1 MHTLNATEIDH
12 VYSALATAIAAQS
25 PESRERFYAILC
37 LQLASQ
43 CESQARVLQAI
54 DQAKRLAN

>member
-1 MHTLNATEIDH
+1 MQTLSAAEIDH
-12 VYSALATAIAAQS
+12 VYSTLATAIAAQS
-25 PESRERFYAILC
+25 TESRERFYAILC

-43 CESQARVLQAI
+43 CESQERALEAI